1 VDKSFNPRC
10 RCAPKLTTTFKM
22 PTHSR
27 ARSRLRPA
35 QPSMLSKGAK
45 LSKTFTRAAHLSN
58 KCQCQLVT
66 CHCQVELC
74 KCRVEACKCP
84 QCPFPSRRCLFPSS
98 QRPFLRRRCLF
109 PSRQCPFSSKQSH
122 SIRLLNYRSHHLSF
136 QHKLLLSRCSNLTRT
151 LSLSVVLQTSSP
163 TLRLARPR
171 TRS

>member
-1 VDKSFNPRC
+1 MDKSFNPRC

-66 CHCQVELC
+66 CICQVES
-74 KCRVEACKCP
+74 CKCP
-84 QCPFPSRRCLFPSS
+84 FFRRQCPFPSRRCLFPSS

-109 PSRQCPFSSKQSH
+109 PSRQCPFPSKQSH
-122 SIRLLNYRSHHLSF
+122 SIRLLNYRSHHLSS
-136 QHKLLLSRCSNLTRT
+136 QHKLFLSRCSNLTRT